1 MIYLQQEDQA
11 HVDPQKGNG
20 EDEGGAALDEI
31 YEKEESFMY
40 FIRNG
45 KFSVHVKVEHLIVID
60 QENQPK
66 PVTHLIDG
74 DHFGEIGMI
83 FDSKRTA
90 TVRSENYGT
99 LAILKMSQ
107 FIELSKTF
115 ELFSSLFKKQ
125 IFKYHDPLTTW
136 LFMEMEKI
144 QYFKNLSLITKQE
157 LIYSMERHTYEKG
170 SFLCKT
176 DVKVDRL
183 YLIQE
188 GIVEVAI
195 KYDRRRDDQNF
206 VIERLGRGAIINHQ
220 SFMVNDDAD
229 TDFVCRTTV
238 SAFYLTTVKLNEIMA
253 KRQDLLSASSKVGQ
267 VIYAPLLPLALDY
280 IFHNNDT
287 RSLEQYEETL
297 KKNQLRVKF
306 KNAIMQ
312 HWTKVKEESQRGSL
326 PEMIDQMLKRKRSSQ
341 KEGMDYKQHEDKKEE
356 LKQKMEQRK
365 VRKAAKLEQLER
377 ESKDSYINI

>member
-1 MIYLQQEDQA
+1 M
-11 HVDPQKGNG
+11 
-20 EDEGGAALDEI
+20 
-31 YEKEESFMY
+31 
-40 FIRNG
+40 
-45 KFSVHVKVEHLIVID
+45 
-60 QENQPK
+60 
-66 PVTHLIDG
+66 IDG

-206 VIERLGRGAIINHQ
+206 VIERLGRGAIINH
-220 SFMVNDDAD
+220 
-229 TDFVCRTTV
+229 
-238 SAFYLTTVKLNEIMA
+238 
-253 KRQDLLSASSKVGQ
+253 
-267 VIYAPLLPLALDY
+267 
-280 IFHNNDT
+280 
-287 RSLEQYEETL
+287 
-297 KKNQLRVKF
+297 
-306 KNAIMQ
+306 
-312 HWTKVKEESQRGSL
+312 
-326 PEMIDQMLKRKRSSQ
+326 
-341 KEGMDYKQHEDKKEE
+341 
-356 LKQKMEQRK
+356 
-365 VRKAAKLEQLER
+365 
-377 ESKDSYINI
+377 